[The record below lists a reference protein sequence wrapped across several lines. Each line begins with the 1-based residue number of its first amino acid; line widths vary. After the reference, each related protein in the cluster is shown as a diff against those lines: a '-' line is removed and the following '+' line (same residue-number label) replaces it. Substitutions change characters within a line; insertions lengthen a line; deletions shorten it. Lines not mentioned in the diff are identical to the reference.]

1 MDSSEQDNR
10 RNAAS
15 AAGQPEGTPAMAGEG
30 PPTDWSVLPV
40 VQGNEDSVVMVLWR
54 LLRQEPALIV
64 SAGYV
69 LLSLLGLWA
78 SYFFYLRF
86 QLSILDYLQISDFL
100 VAGLRDPAYAG
111 ILAGGILLAILV
123 GWPDTL
129 RRRNPAKVEA
139 LRARHWGWRVL
150 FSRSPL
156 TTWDISGVR
165 PLTGLC
171 IAVVG
176 FMALGAAIYSLN
188 KAEGIRDEGRGPR
201 VTVHLA
207 GDSAPL
213 AEEARL
219 LGSSSAFVFLW
230 WPKQHRAE
238 AVPISAIKRMQ
249 SVVLRD
255 PAATGSGQVGQAR
268 QDRPGRDQ
276 EKAAEPGKRLVQ

>member
-1 MDSSEQDNR
+1 MESRDQGDIHGDVP
-10 RNAAS
+10 AIAHLG
-15 AAGQPEGTPAMAGEG
+15 AGQPTVPAETA
-30 PPTDWSVLPV
+30 PTDWSVLPV

-69 LLSLLGLWA
+69 LLSLLGLWS

-111 ILAGGILLAILV
+111 ILAGGIALAIV
-123 GWPDTL
+123 AGWPDTV

-139 LRARHWGWRVL
+139 LRARHWGWRML
-150 FSRSPL
+150 FSQSPL
-156 TTWDISGVR
+156 TSWDISGLR

-171 IAVVG
+171 IAVAC
-176 FMALGAAIYSLN
+176 FMALGAAIYSMN
-188 KAEGIRDEGRGPR
+188 KAENIRDAGQGSK
-201 VTVHLA
+201 VMVHLA

-213 AEEARL
+213 AGDARL

-230 WPKQHRAE
+230 WPQQHRAE

-249 SVVLRD
+249 SVVVPVRAKAP
-255 PAATGSGQVGQAR
+255 PA
-268 QDRPGRDQ
+268 
-276 EKAAEPGKRLVQ
+276 GKSAPASR

>member
-1 MDSSEQDNR
+1 MESRDQGDIHGDVP
-10 RNAAS
+10 AIAHLG
-15 AAGQPEGTPAMAGEG
+15 AGQPTVAAEETA
-30 PPTDWSVLPV
+30 PTDWSVLPV

-69 LLSLLGLWA
+69 LLSLLGLWS

-111 ILAGGILLAILV
+111 ILAGGIALAIV
-123 GWPDTL
+123 AGWPDTV

-139 LRARHWGWRVL
+139 LRARHWGWRML
-150 FSRSPL
+150 FSQSPL
-156 TTWDISGVR
+156 TSWDISGLR

-171 IAVVG
+171 IAVTC
-176 FMALGAAIYSLN
+176 FMALGAAIYSMN
-188 KAEGIRDEGRGPR
+188 KAENIRDAGQGSK
-201 VTVHLA
+201 VMVHLA

-213 AEEARL
+213 AGDARL

-230 WPKQHRAE
+230 WPQQHRAE

-249 SVVLRD
+249 SVVVPVRAKAP
-255 PAATGSGQVGQAR
+255 PA
-268 QDRPGRDQ
+268 
-276 EKAAEPGKRLVQ
+276 GKPAPVSR